1 MELTVL
7 QQVAAIQRMP
17 LVRLRDKWRALFGT
31 DAPAYSAEQMARRL
45 AWRVQELN
53 SGGLSEQA
61 QRTLAQVA
69 AEIAPAGAAR
79 RAGRGRRQAKPGLV
93 PGTRLVR
100 LWGGRR
106 HEVTVGTDGTF
117 EYAGRRYRSLTM
129 IAKVITGAHHS
140 GPRFFGL
147 TGGNKE
153 VAK

>member
-17 LVRLRDKWRALFGT
+17 LARLRDKWRALFGT

-61 QRTLAQVA
+61 QRTLEQVA
-69 AEIAPAGAAR
+69 AEVVPAGTAR
-79 RAGRGRRQAKPGLV
+79 RAWRGRRQAKPGLV

-100 LWGGRR
+100 LWGGKR
-106 HEVTVGTDGTF
+106 HEVTVSADGKF
-117 EYAGRRYRSLTM
+117 EYAGKVYRSLTK
-129 IAKVITGAHHS
+129 IAAAITGAHHS

-147 TGGNKE
+147 TTAGKE